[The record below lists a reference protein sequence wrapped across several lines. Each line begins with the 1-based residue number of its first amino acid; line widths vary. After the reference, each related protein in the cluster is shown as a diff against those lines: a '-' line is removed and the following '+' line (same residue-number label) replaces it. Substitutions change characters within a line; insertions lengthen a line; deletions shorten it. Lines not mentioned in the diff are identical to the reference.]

1 MFNKKKQISD
11 EDLKNRIEI
20 LEIKIENIQ
29 KSQLELIKIIR
40 KIITPSE
47 NNASNKVSG
56 FNLKNKQKIYEN

>member
-11 EDLKNRIEI
+11 EDLKKRIEI